1 MRGLMQVVRLLAAIA
16 FSGLSLRAATFGR
29 VVPLVGGATDIA
41 LDESRNR
48 LYLTSSAQNQVQVY
62 ALAQNKFLAAI
73 DTDNEP
79 IGVAISRSGKVLYV
93 TCYADSVVDVIDLT
107 TLTVTNR
114 ISLPS
119 RPEGI
124 AVAND
129 ERVLISTIGSGATNI
144 LLLYDPAPN
153 SAAPLTALGV
163 TPAAPAAPV
172 FPAPSGRAFLA
183 AHSQLRATRDGSL
196 IVGLHTNAASNVGVV
211 FVYQSASATVLRAR
225 TLQTGFFTALAI
237 SDDGKRILCGA
248 NLFDGATMQLL
259 GTMNTANAMYPITPI
274 QTTSLFTA
282 QTNQGGA
289 VFSPDGQTLYT
300 MYNVNPV
307 IAGGNI
313 GQLMITDP
321 DNLLITMGI
330 QTPEFFAGKLVLS
343 ADGANAYALSD
354 SGFVALPLST
364 ISQSAL
370 AVPATSVLL
379 LTNDQCG
386 VSGTSTSSVTINSP
400 GKVRATFSPQLLQ
413 YPGVANQPNPATA
426 PAARSTQTGLSF
438 TFNTALSKGYG
449 TIDPPHEFQVQS
461 TDAIN
466 IPDRIRV
473 YQNNRDAEAR
483 GTILPIPVGISSGA
497 TLTDLVYDAP
507 RQRIYIANSGL
518 NRVEVYDIGMQQFLT
533 PIKVGQL
540 PIALALTPDGA
551 TLYVANSG
559 GESIGIVDPDKMV
572 STGLVAYPPLPF
584 ASTLPTILPTAIA
597 AGQSGLKVL
606 MNNGMLWKVIGSTAV
621 PRGVSTII
629 GSNPNTGLPNP
640 IGGGVMATSAEGRYI
655 LLASTNGFVY
665 LYDATVDD
673 FVAGRQLFTT
683 LPTGY
688 TGPITA
694 GPNGQYFVIDGM
706 VLNQALVQVA
716 AVPGFV
722 SAVSAIGNSS
732 FAIYSTPLTTL
743 NTLATTA
750 PSVEIINANTGNPTL
765 QIPALEGPITQLT
778 GGRATIAGR
787 TMAIDSAGAVAY
799 AITTSGLSIINLTAV
814 PNSARPVPNQKGT
827 VNLGSYQTAIAP
839 NSLVSIFG
847 QNLAASAV
855 ASATPLP
862 VILGGTCV
870 TLNNVALPLFM
881 TSAQQINAQIPPA
894 TVAGTYPLV
903 VRSVAN
909 QAASASQQITVSK
922 YAPAVLVDGT
932 GQVLLFHA
940 DGSYVNKSHPA
951 NRDEPLVLYA
961 VGLGATT
968 GGRISAGTPSPASP
982 LAVSP
987 TASVRFGDP
996 QWVQSAII
1004 VDWAGL
1010 APGLIGIYQLN
1021 LRVPGFH
1028 ISGDSLLVT
1037 ITAGGVSSPST
1048 GPVVP
1053 MVSVN

>member
-1 MRGLMQVVRLLAAIA
+1 MQVVRLLAAIA

-307 IAGGNI
+307 NAGGNI

-799 AITTSGLSIINLTAV
+799 ADGEPGELSNGHRAELARLDFWTEPGRERGRVGDSAARDSRRHLRHVEQRRAAFVHDERAADQRADSAGDGCGNVSPSGAVGRQSSGLGIAANHGVEIC
-814 PNSARPVPNQKGT
+814 ARR
-827 VNLGSYQTAIAP
+827 I
-839 NSLVSIFG
+839 
-847 QNLAASAV
+847 
-855 ASATPLP
+855 
-862 VILGGTCV
+862 
-870 TLNNVALPLFM
+870 
-881 TSAQQINAQIPPA
+881 
-894 TVAGTYPLV
+894 
-903 VRSVAN
+903 
-909 QAASASQQITVSK
+909 
-922 YAPAVLVDGT
+922 
-932 GQVLLFHA
+932 
-940 DGSYVNKSHPA
+940 
-951 NRDEPLVLYA
+951 
-961 VGLGATT
+961 
-968 GGRISAGTPSPASP
+968 GRWHG
-982 LAVSP
+982 
-987 TASVRFGDP
+987 
-996 QWVQSAII
+996 
-1004 VDWAGL
+1004 
-1010 APGLIGIYQLN
+1010 
-1021 LRVPGFH
+1021 
-1028 ISGDSLLVT
+1028 
-1037 ITAGGVSSPST
+1037 T

-1053 MVSVN
+1053 CRWIVRQQEPPRESRRAAGAVRSRPGRDHGRQNQRGHAIARKSSGGLAHGLGSFRRPAVGAVRDHRRLGGPRAGLDRNLSIEPARAGIPHQRRFAAGDDHGWRRVEPEHRACGAHGFGELDSK